1 MMELSAHPI
10 PGMSLAG
17 EPGNVPWEQPPL
29 LTTLDEVVMD
39 YVEKMTTPK
48 AVEELLKAM
57 KTDVPL
63 MDIANTLIK
72 AGMMKGVHSIDVGM
86 LSVPILIEL
95 MKTIGDMNNVG
106 YIVEDEDYQD
116 ATEIDEATAMEVLK
130 EAKAAVVADVD
141 VKRGGL
147 MAKGEM

>member
-1 MMELSAHPI
+1 MMELKAHPI

-17 EPGNVPWEQPPL
+17 EPGNVPWEQPPK

-39 YVEKMTTPK
+39 YVDKMTTSK
-48 AVEELLKAM
+48 AVDELLKAM
-57 KTDVPL
+57 KTDVSL
-63 MDIANTLIK
+63 MTIARTLIK
-72 AGMMKGVHSIDVGM
+72 AGMMKGIHSIDVGM
-86 LSVPILIEL
+86 IAVPILIEL

-106 YIVEDEDYQD
+106 YVVEDEDYKE
-116 ATEIDEATAMEVLK
+116 ATEIDEATAIEVLK